1 MEDFAI
7 NVTIANRKYRLSIE
21 RDNEEFVRKAV
32 KIIDD
37 KLKEYSNVYSYKDY
51 QDLLA
56 MVALEYT
63 TLAINYEGVIEKN
76 HKKLEEK
83 LVAID
88 SVLAEND
95 SSVL

>member
-1 MEDFAI
+1 MEEFAI

-37 KLKEYSNVYSYKDY
+37 KLKEYSNVYSYKDF

-63 TLAINYEGVIEKN
+63 TLAINYEDVIENN
-76 HKKLEEK
+76 HRKLEDK

-88 SVLAEND
+88 NILA
-95 SSVL
+95 

>member
-32 KIIDD
+32 KTIDD

-63 TLAINYEGVIEKN
+63 TLATNYEEVIENN
-76 HKKLEEK
+76 HKKLEDK

-88 SVLAEND
+88 SILAEND
-95 SSVL
+95 KSVL